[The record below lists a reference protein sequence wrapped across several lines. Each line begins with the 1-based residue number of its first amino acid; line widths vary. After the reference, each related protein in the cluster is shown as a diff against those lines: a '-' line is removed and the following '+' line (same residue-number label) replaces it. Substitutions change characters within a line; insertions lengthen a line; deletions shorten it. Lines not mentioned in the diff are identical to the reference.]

1 MRLALVAF
9 ALFFGAFWYTMPAPR
24 PVFVDCAPPRAAE
37 EIFARASALRTA
49 ERLFHDRRLIYG
61 WSTRARLHLDNMR
74 FWFAG
79 RVLGYYGSQASAA
92 YMVGEPSGIPELA
105 LIFDLQNALQV
116 PDCAAAELVPDSATD
131 SLPEAEEKLR
141 RILTVLG
148 RPAAP

>member
-1 MRLALVAF
+1 PRYPSRCSPWHDPKHCRSGEKEPRMRLALVAF

-79 RVLGYYGSQASAA
+79 RVLGYYG
-92 YMVGEPSGIPELA
+92 
-105 LIFDLQNALQV
+105 
-116 PDCAAAELVPDSATD
+116 
-131 SLPEAEEKLR
+131 
-141 RILTVLG
+141 
-148 RPAAP
+148 